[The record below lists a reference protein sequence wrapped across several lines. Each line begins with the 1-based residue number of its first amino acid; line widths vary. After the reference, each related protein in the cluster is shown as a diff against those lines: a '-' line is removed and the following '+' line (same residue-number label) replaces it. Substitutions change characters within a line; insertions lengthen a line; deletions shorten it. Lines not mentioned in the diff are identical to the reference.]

1 MKNRILLIIILILI
15 LIFIYINF
23 FYNNSKSLSND
34 FTHKSN
40 ISLNLDDNNFML
52 NSIIKKIP
60 TKKSNFEEPD
70 IWSQSYILI
79 DQNTSMIL
87 AKYNENKKVPVAS
100 TTKIMTAIIVLENYK
115 LDEIIKISQDAA
127 TQIGDDIDLMTDEKI
142 SVYDLLLCLLI
153 KSGNDAAYALA
164 EHMGY
169 NKFIEKMNEKVK
181 YLGLKNTEFKD
192 PAGLDDSGYSTPYD
206 LAIMTNYALKNNTFK
221 EIINKQNAIAK
232 SVDGYYEH
240 ELKNSN
246 RLIQSDE
253 LFYYDKSI
261 GVKTGFTPDAGHCL
275 VSAASDKNHTLIS
288 VVLNTFEDTADAS
301 AKESNKLL
309 HWGFN
314 NYQMQ

>member
-1 MKNRILLIIILILI
+1 MKNKFLIIIIIILIFI
-15 LIFIYINF
+15 LVYINF
-23 FYNNSKSLSND
+23 FYNNKKSFSNNSSKKIDITINSDYD
-34 FTHKSN
+34 FN
-40 ISLNLDDNNFML
+40 L
-52 NSIIKKIP
+52 NSIIKKLP
-60 TKKSNFEEPD
+60 VKNNNFNEPD
-70 IWSQSYILI
+70 IWSDAYILL
-79 DQNTSMIL
+79 DQNSSITL

-115 LDEIIKISQDAA
+115 LDEIVEISQEAA
-127 TQIGDDIDLMTDEKI
+127 TQIGDDIDLMTNEKI

-169 NKFIEKMNEKVK
+169 DKFINKMNEKVK
-181 YLGLKNTEFKD
+181 YLGLSNTDFKD
-192 PAGLDDSGYSTPYD
+192 PAGLDDLGYSTPYD
-206 LAIMTNYALKNNTFK
+206 LAIITSYALKNETFK
-221 EIINKQNAIAK
+221 EIIKKQNAVAK

-246 RLIQSDE
+246 RLIQNDE
-253 LFYYDKSI
+253 LFFYDKSF

-275 VSAASDKNHTLIS
+275 VSAAFDNNHTLIS

-309 HWGFN
+309 RWGFK
-314 NYQMQ
+314 NYKME